1 MAGLGYWVTRL
12 FQLGLF
18 FILPLGSSGPLQT
31 SIPKA
36 LEEYLEFIK
45 IYLERTEGQQKYVC
59 YFSNDVE
66 LVCLRDSQAQ
76 TTSTKLEG
84 RGGRVDYLSNLDT

>member
-12 FQLGLF
+12 LELGLF
-18 FILPLGSSGPLQT
+18 FILPPGNSGPLQT
-31 SIPKA
+31 STPKA

-45 IYLERTEGQQKYVC
+45 IYLQRTGQQKYVC

-66 LVCLRDSQAQ
+66 LVCLRESQAQ
-76 TTSTKLEG
+76 TTSAKLEG

>member
-12 FQLGLF
+12 FKLGLF
-18 FILPLGSSGPLQT
+18 FILTPGNSGPLQI

-45 IYLERTEGQQKYVC
+45 IYFRKNRGQQKYVC

-66 LVCLRDSQAQ
+66 LVCLRESQAQ
-76 TTSTKLEG
+76 TTSAKLEG